1 LAARRRPDGGDVTG
15 GVTTFGLLRVGGATY
30 RRYHRGMALKKKRS
44 ASDDGNENVFIGQ
57 GPFPRGNGNVV
68 IRPNGLSG
76 NIRIGGGV
84 AIGHGAQADETSV
97 AIGSGAGA
105 GRRWAMVRQRW
116 WDSSLVVQ
124 LAVGTLAA
132 ILASALLALLHA
144 LLNLA

>member
-1 LAARRRPDGGDVTG
+1 MAARRRPDGGDVTG

-30 RRYHRGMALKKKRS
+30 RRYHRGMALRKKRS
-44 ASDDGNENVFIGQ
+44 ASDGNENVFIGQ